1 MAFPVTR
8 MRRLRRTAELRQLV
22 SETRL
27 TPGAFVYPMFVCPGE
42 GIRKEIRSM
51 PGVFNLSVDKAVKE
65 AEEVY
70 SLGVP
75 AVILFGLPEKKDEV
89 ATGAWADDGIVQQA
103 TRALKREVPGL
114 IVMGDVCLCEYMS
127 HGHCGVVK
135 SKTTT
140 KSLGAAVRDSM
151 TPSQRILA
159 VKGKNTIKD
168 EKEKAIKAAAERMAK
183 EVLSSFE
190 IDNDSSL
197 ELLARTSVSL
207 AEAGVDIIAPSDM
220 MDGRVAA
227 IRKALDAA
235 GLINTPILSYAAK
248 FASGFYGPFREA
260 ADSAPQFGDRRSYQM
275 DGANVREAMREIE
288 ADIEEGADMIMVKPA
303 MPYLDVIAAARDR
316 FDLPLAAYQVSGE
329 YAMIEAAARN
339 KWIERE
345 RVMMESLVSIRRA
358 GASIILTYY
367 AKDAARLLA

>member
-8 MRRLRRTAELRQLV
+8 LRRLRRTAELRNMV
-22 SETRL
+22 TETRL
-27 TPGAFVYPMFVCPGE
+27 TPDAFVYPMFVCPGE
-42 GIRKEIRSM
+42 GVRKEIGSM
-51 PGVFNLSVDKAVKE
+51 PGVFNLSVDEAVKE
-65 AEEVY
+65 AREVH

-75 AVILFGLPEKKDEV
+75 SVILFGLPDKKDEV

-103 TRALKREVPGL
+103 TRAIKREVPGL
-114 IVMGDVCLCEYMS
+114 VLMGDVCLCEYMS
-127 HGHCGVVK
+127 HGHCGIVRAVPLAQ
-135 SKTTT
+135 
-140 KSLGAAVRDSM
+140 SLGAAARDALNSAKVVVVRD
-151 TPSQRILA
+151 
-159 VKGKNTIKD
+159 GE
-168 EKEKAIKAAAERMAK
+168 EKKKAIEKVASQMADYAK
-183 EVLSSFE
+183 R
-190 IDNDSSL
+190 IDYDIVNDATL
-197 ELLARTSVSL
+197 DLLARTSVSL
-207 AEAGVDIIAPSDM
+207 AKAGIDIIAPSDM

-227 IRKALDAA
+227 IRRALDEA
-235 GLINTPILSYAAK
+235 GFINTPILSYAAK

-275 DGANVREAMREIE
+275 DGANLREAMREIE

-339 KWIERE
+339 GWIERD
-345 RVMMESLVSIRRA
+345 RVMMESLLSIRRA

-367 AKDAARLLA
+367 AKDAARLLG